1 MICHLHIAS
10 CELADLV
17 AVGIFNF
24 YRVISTNAN
33 ANGRINGGLV
43 L

>member
-10 CELADLV
+10 CELADLS
-17 AVGIFNF
+17 AVSMFNF
-24 YRVISTNAN
+24 YRIISINDTTS
-33 ANGRINGGLV
+33 GRIDGGLE